1 MIERERRRL
10 ADGYDITGY
19 ESSPAEPAWQPESQ
33 GAYNTD
39 DEPSNRLD
47 TEFMRRLLDV
57 VDDTG
62 SDVDSEAASNSAGQS
77 DPENGRDGSD
87 TDADSVT
94 DDDTV
99 ADTDSSPKEAIVD
112 PEELKS
118 IFQPSESEDDDITP
132 EVVEKKT
139 LPYQLG
145 GPPAPT
151 YQQKRRPT
159 DAAADDTEVT
169 SSAESREIE
178 RLFEEAAVNDALG
191 DIAQSEAEAEVRP
204 LDDVHEVDTEQ
215 ILPDG
220 TTEVTRQRFD
230 EEVVPGWGNEPVL
243 SKEWVTEREDFNS
256 EPTIVRKRSDRWLD
270 DGDSADDTSA
280 KLVGDSSATPVT
292 GDVTRYLAYEDAE
305 IDNLAKALDL
315 ATRSQLEKTDKYI
328 PEEIRHLRRA
338 IEYEGTLDRLRE
350 SNGAAVNPAAD
361 GASSDRQ
368 VRYLYTFTWA
378 V

>member
-10 ADGYDITGY
+10 ADGYDVTGY
-19 ESSPAEPAWQPESQ
+19 ESSPVETAWQPENQ
-33 GAYNTD
+33 GAYDTD

-57 VDDTG
+57 VDDNG
-62 SDVDSEAASNSAGQS
+62 SDVDSDAASSQAGQS

-87 TDADSVT
+87 TDADSV
-94 DDDTV
+94 TV

-118 IFQPSESEDDDITP
+118 IFQPSESDDEDITP

-145 GPPAPT
+145 GPPAPAH
-151 YQQKRRPT
+151 QQKRRPT
-159 DAAADDTEVT
+159 DATDGDDTEMA
-169 SSAESREIE
+169 SSDESQEIE

-191 DIAQSEAEAEVRP
+191 DIAQTEAEVRP
-204 LDDVHEVDTEQ
+204 LDDVHEEDTEQ

-270 DGDSADDTSA
+270 DGDSDDETSA
-280 KLVGDSSATPVT
+280 KLVGDSLATPVN

-338 IEYEGTLDRLRE
+338 IEYEGTLDTLRE

-361 GASSDRQ
+361 AASSEVRQ
-368 VRYLYTFTWA
+368 VRYLPTVTWA

>member
-1 MIERERRRL
+1 M
-10 ADGYDITGY
+10 ADGYDVAGY
-19 ESSPAEPAWQPESQ
+19 ESSPAETAWQPESQ
-33 GAYNTD
+33 GAYNAD

-57 VDDTG
+57 ADDNG
-62 SDVDSEAASNSAGQS
+62 SDVDSEAVSNTAGQS
-77 DPENGRDGSD
+77 GPDNGRDGSD
-87 TDADSVT
+87 TDADSVTDDDT

-118 IFQPSESEDDDITP
+118 IFQPSEGEDDDITP

-145 GPPAPT
+145 GPPPPA
-151 YQQKRRPT
+151 YQQKRQPT
-159 DAAADDTEVT
+159 DAVDGDDTEVT
-169 SSAESREIE
+169 SSDESREIE

-191 DIAQSEAEAEVRP
+191 DIAQSEAEVTP
-204 LDDVHEVDTEQ
+204 LDDVHEEDTAQ
-215 ILPDG
+215 TLPDG

-256 EPTIVRKRSDRWLD
+256 EPTVVRKRSDRWLH
-270 DGDSADDTSA
+270 DGDSDDETSE
-280 KLVGDSSATPVT
+280 KLVGDSLATPVT
-292 GDVTRYLAYEDAE
+292 GDVMRYLAYEDAE

-350 SNGAAVNPAAD
+350 SNGAAVNPATD
-361 GASSDRQ
+361 GVSSDGQ
-368 VRYLYTFTWA
+368 VRYLSTFTWA
-378 V
+378 M